1 MGGFVDCK
9 RGLSKRRE
17 ISYFCIRN
25 ACLDHY
31 YRLRKHYTL
40 SKKEK
45 FIDLKE
51 VIRKKSPQLARF
63 MPWFVLNYL
72 RRIVHED
79 DVNDFI
85 DRHGHEM
92 GLDFV
97 NAIMDEFGVK
107 LIMIGE
113 DKIPT
118 TGRYVMASNH
128 PLGGLDGIAFMSAI
142 SRIRK
147 DIIFPVND
155 ILLSIDNFKEFFV
168 PINKHGSNAENVRIF
183 NNTFASEVMLLYFP
197 AGLVSRKKKGKIEDL
212 EWKKT
217 FVTKA
222 KQHKRDIIPVFME
235 GRNSNWF
242 YNLANFRTR
251 LGIKANLEML
261 YLVDETYK
269 QFNKTI
275 RIVIGD
281 PIPWETFDRS
291 KSDLEWAAMVR
302 EKVYELK
309 EKNKL

>member
-1 MGGFVDCK
+1 
-9 RGLSKRRE
+9 
-17 ISYFCIRN
+17 
-25 ACLDHY
+25 
-31 YRLRKHYTL
+31 
-40 SKKEK
+40 
-45 FIDLKE
+45 
-51 VIRKKSPQLARF
+51 

-72 RRIVHED
+72 RRVVHED

-85 DRHGHEM
+85 DRHGHEK

-107 LIMIGE
+107 LIVIGE
-113 DKIPT
+113 DKIPA

-142 SRIRK
+142 SRVRK

-155 ILLSIDNFKEFFV
+155 ILLSIDNANEFFV
-168 PINKHGSNAENVRIF
+168 PINKHGSNADNVRIL

-197 AGLVSRKKKGKIEDL
+197 AGLVSRKKKGKIKDL